1 MEDSGKTVREGVGGW
16 SNAEHGGGGCG
27 QVRLIIVKDFY
38 SIFIYIYIYTPTATN
53 ASHPSKFLQHGF
65 IFVI

>member
-1 MEDSGKTVREGVGGW
+1 MEDSRKTVREGVGGW

-38 SIFIYIYIYTPTATN
+38 SIFIYICTPTATN